1 MHHPPPFSG
10 KRLRVMHTTNI
21 ASKMPRSFSVQSQGE
36 ARVLEYVQ
44 VWEGKGGGSRT
55 PTCSPSGIRG
65 Y

>member
-21 ASKMPRSFSVQSQGE
+21 ASKMPRSFSMQSQGE

-44 VWEGKGGGSRT
+44 VWGGGGEEWGVGMT
-55 PTCSPSGIRG
+55 LLHPW
-65 Y
+65 